1 MLEKIN
7 NVTKIGVISDT
18 HIPTR
23 AKFLPQP
30 AVETLKGTDFI
41 IHCGD
46 VVSKE
51 VLLELGL
58 TSPVYAV
65 KGNMDPDEL
74 DLPDERIL
82 LINSKLIICVA
93 HGSGPPFD
101 IKQRLFRKF
110 KKYDP
115 FMIIYGHTHVPENDT
130 YNGIL
135 VFNPGSCTYGK
146 SNNSIGIL
154 TVSNDMITGKIITL

>member
-7 NVTKIGVISDT
+7 NVIKIGVISDT

-23 AKFLPQP
+23 AKFLPQS
-30 AVETLKGTDFI
+30 AIEMLKGVDFI

-46 VVSKE
+46 VVSEK

-58 TSPVYAV
+58 ISPVYAV
-65 KGNMDPDEL
+65 KGNMDPDGL

-82 LINSKLIICVA
+82 LINSKFIICVA
-93 HGSGPPFD
+93 HGSGPPFG
-101 IKQRLFRKF
+101 IKQRLFKKF
-110 KKYDP
+110 KERDP

-130 YNGIL
+130 YNGIMI
-135 VFNPGSCTYGK
+135 FNPGSCTYGK
-146 SNNSIGIL
+146 SNNSLGML
-154 TVSNDMITGKIITL
+154 SVSNDMIAGKIITL